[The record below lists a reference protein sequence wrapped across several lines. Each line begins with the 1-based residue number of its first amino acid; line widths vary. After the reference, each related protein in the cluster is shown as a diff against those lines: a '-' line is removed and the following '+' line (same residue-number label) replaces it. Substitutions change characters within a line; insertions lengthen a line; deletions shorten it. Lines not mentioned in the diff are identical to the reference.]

1 MPPPA
6 PSHRFNIGIA
16 APAASAGAS
25 PPRSAAVRL
34 QSPGTFFRVSN
45 VPGHLNSDELK
56 QRMSA
61 HPGCLTHTL
70 RCRPSDKVVG
80 TVEFQVEFS
89 DHALAEQCQSSLMGR
104 PFLESHP
111 ECGGVV
117 LQVKTLNQ
125 SDIDSYLAKTASRG
139 PVTFTPAQQPGQS
152 SASTGSNRPNPAGA
166 RPAPVRPPAP
176 PAITIATFDIGPRPS
191 ADVRSHVFV
200 CVWHCVV
207 DLIVS
212 LAADAC
218 ESAAA
223 D

>member
-1 MPPPA
+1 MSPPV

-16 APAASAGAS
+16 APADAAGAS
-25 PPRSAAVRL
+25 PPRSAAVRF
-34 QSPGTFFRVSN
+34 QSPVTFFSCSN
-45 VPGHLNSDELK
+45 VPGHLNSAELQ

-70 RCRPSDKVVG
+70 RWRPSTKVVG

-89 DHALAEQCQSSLMGR
+89 DHALAKQCQSSLMGR

-111 ECGGVV
+111 ECGDVV
-117 LQVKTLNQ
+117 LHVKTGLEFRV
-125 SDIDSYLAKTASRG
+125 S
-139 PVTFTPAQQPGQS
+139 
-152 SASTGSNRPNPAGA
+152 
-166 RPAPVRPPAP
+166 RPAPVRPLAL
-176 PAITIATFDIGPRPS
+176 PAITIATFEIGPRPS

-212 LAADAC
+212 SAADAC
-218 ESAAA
+218 ESAAVA
-223 D
+223 

>member
-1 MPPPA
+1 MSPPV

-16 APAASAGAS
+16 APADAAGAS
-25 PPRSAAVRL
+25 PPRSAAVDTVRF
-34 QSPGTFFRVSN
+34 QSPVTFFSGSN
-45 VPGHLNSDELK
+45 VPGHLNSAELQ

-70 RCRPSDKVVG
+70 RWRPSTKVVG

-89 DHALAEQCQSSLMGR
+89 DHALAKQCQSSLMGR

-111 ECGGVV
+111 ECGDVV
-117 LQVKTLNQ
+117 LRVKTGLEFRV
-125 SDIDSYLAKTASRG
+125 S
-139 PVTFTPAQQPGQS
+139 
-152 SASTGSNRPNPAGA
+152 
-166 RPAPVRPPAP
+166 RPAP
-176 PAITIATFDIGPRPS
+176 TIATFEIGPRPS

-212 LAADAC
+212 SAADAC
-218 ESAAA
+218 ESAAVA
-223 D
+223 

>member
-1 MPPPA
+1 MSPPV

-16 APAASAGAS
+16 APADAAGAS
-25 PPRSAAVRL
+25 PPRSAAVDTVRF
-34 QSPGTFFRVSN
+34 QSPVTFFSGSN
-45 VPGHLNSDELK
+45 VPGHLNSAELQ

-70 RCRPSDKVVG
+70 RWRPSTKVVG

-89 DHALAEQCQSSLMGR
+89 NHALAKQCQRSLRGR

-111 ECGGVV
+111 ECGDVV
-117 LQVKTLNQ
+117 LHVKTGLEF
-125 SDIDSYLAKTASRG
+125 R
-139 PVTFTPAQQPGQS
+139 V
-152 SASTGSNRPNPAGA
+152 ST
-166 RPAPVRPPAP
+166 APVRPLAL

-212 LAADAC
+212 SAADAC
-218 ESAAA
+218 ESAAVA
-223 D
+223 